1 MSTKIKT
8 KKRKVKEKLYHSGK
22 DNELIYK
29 PLKRKVTAKGEKKYI
44 QVQVRKK
51 EPEIGRTTGVL
62 NEYFARVS
70 MTRKVNQN

>member
-1 MSTKIKT
+1 MNNNNKKVRTKHWWTLIVTEKKMSTKIKT

-44 QVQVRKK
+44 
-51 EPEIGRTTGVL
+51 
-62 NEYFARVS
+62 
-70 MTRKVNQN
+70 